1 MKNTN
6 RKWYFLFVRC
16 TFVNDFCSRISL
28 RYFCMFSSHTLRS
41 SFPILIYSYTL
52 LCQMHESHAILIFK
66 KKIRIWLYYQPAGE
80 SLILVFL
87 YLLLGFENSN
97 LAVEYVEKMYY
108 DGMLNGEI
116 RLLIHYARLTESFS
130 LVVCLNVWS
139 LLAQLKQCT

>member
-1 MKNTN
+1 
-6 RKWYFLFVRC
+6 
-16 TFVNDFCSRISL
+16 
-28 RYFCMFSSHTLRS
+28 
-41 SFPILIYSYTL
+41 
-52 LCQMHESHAILIFK
+52 MHESHAILIFK

-130 LVVCLNVWS
+130 
-139 LLAQLKQCT
+139 